1 MVLRRASG
9 LKSMGRKFD
18 KNAQKGPSP
27 QQEPQQELLED
38 NDTAEAHLTGGG
50 VQIVPEQDSTDEY
63 FPISDEEEKHLS
75 IWAQQREELREH
87 ELVEADRSVWK
98 VWTDP
103 ELQQKLPRE
112 EGMLPLRRPVWRD
125 QWQPEASLATSP
137 DQLQP
142 PLLPFSSDRQCQ
154 KLREVAPRTR
164 PRRLWTEQR
173 WQQDSAEMSVIT
185 RSRSSSM
192 IAVVH
197 PRRPLW
203 GNEWNAEDVST
214 AASITSYEK
223 YQNGNQEQE
232 DDEEVAALLTLPTDI
247 SQSPPIQPTATS
259 TPIYLLRRRVAG
271 VKQKKKK
278 RLTKLKKNASHDK
291 ENQQQKNGKKL
302 KQQESSE
309 QMRRVSSRE
318 TKGVPAVRFGDWI

>member
-1 MVLRRASG
+1 MVLKRASG

-50 VQIVPEQDSTDEY
+50 VQIVPEKDSTDEY

-112 EGMLPLRRPVWRD
+112 EGMPPLRRPVWRD

-142 PLLPFSSDRQCQ
+142 PLLLFSGDRQCQ
-154 KLREVAPRTR
+154 KLREVAHRTR

-232 DDEEVAALLTLPTDI
+232 DEEVAALLTWPTDI

-278 RLTKLKKNASHDK
+278 RPTKLKKNASHDK

>member
-1 MVLRRASG
+1 MVLKRASG

-50 VQIVPEQDSTDEY
+50 VQIVPEKDSTDEY

-103 ELQQKLPRE
+103 ELQQKLPRKE
-112 EGMLPLRRPVWRD
+112 AMLPLRRPVWRD

-232 DDEEVAALLTLPTDI
+232 DEEVAALLTWPTDI

-278 RLTKLKKNASHDK
+278 RPTKLKKNASHDK

>member
-103 ELQQKLPRE
+103 ELQQKLPRKE
-112 EGMLPLRRPVWRD
+112 AMLPLRRPVWRD

-154 KLREVAPRTR
+154 KLREVPPRTR
-164 PRRLWTEQR
+164 PRRLWSEQG

-232 DDEEVAALLTLPTDI
+232 DEEVAALLTWPTDI

-278 RLTKLKKNASHDK
+278 RPTKLKKNASHDK